1 MNERRPPLFG
11 DAEHGYDTRPQTPL
25 EGYGVRTSPKDEVSG
40 MEHTN
45 KGNMISNP
53 PASPIFYLTPP
64 SAGGSHQQADLGTTM
79 TSPSTRRRKIE
90 ATNALIQEVFEQRS

>member
-1 MNERRPPLFG
+1 
-11 DAEHGYDTRPQTPL
+11 
-25 EGYGVRTSPKDEVSG
+25 

-45 KGNMISNP
+45 EGDIISNP

-64 SAGGSHQQADLGTTM
+64 SAGGLHQRDNLGTTM